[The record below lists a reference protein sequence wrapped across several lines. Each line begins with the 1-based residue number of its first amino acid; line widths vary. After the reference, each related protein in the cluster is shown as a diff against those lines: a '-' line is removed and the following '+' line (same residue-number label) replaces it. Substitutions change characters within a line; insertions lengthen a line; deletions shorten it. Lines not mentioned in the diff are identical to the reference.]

1 VIATPGVDATSD
13 SDVGLTPETA
23 YCYRVLAYNEN
34 GDSPW
39 SNESCAITGAAPVL
53 PPAPDVPTDGL
64 RVRLIASDLDSQQ
77 GDGSG
82 VGNWPNRGSDGD
94 ATQADAARLPTFHL
108 NSGLFDGTPYV
119 GFNEGSDNDEALEI
133 FGVVDHESSTL
144 IAVVRQEDAS
154 GHSYGLFGTWA
165 SASNRTGFVTYRSAT
180 PNRISYW
187 DPSNS
192 WKDAG
197 VTIAAGD
204 EHIIVWRVAGGS
216 AVDFQ
221 IDGAGAGSVAMSL
234 PMRTPFDRY
243 VIGMTEPTTASRFD
257 GQVAELMFYDRALL
271 ACERDGIVADLGA
284 QYGIAVSVT
293 GGECVPPAAPAALNT
308 TAVNYRQ
315 IDLTWTDA
323 SSDEQ
328 GFQIERRE
336 QASATWAQIA
346 TPGVGATSYSDVGLT
361 PETAYCFRVLAYNEN
376 GVSPWSNE
384 SCATTEVAPPGACL
398 DTGNHDDLSELWNVT
413 MVGADLNPNW
423 QATQQAGCEIQG
435 LYFGL
440 DSGVDSD
447 HPDLNVIEVRNFV
460 AAEPGHDGE
469 DGHGHGTHT
478 AGSATARDGNGGVV
492 GIAPGAAVH
501 SFRVCGDDGSCTTAD
516 IVAAIDEVTARK
528 DATPNLPMV
537 ANMSLGGDPSA
548 AMDEAVRRSANQ
560 GVVYAVAAGNGLLGV
575 CLLAADAAN
584 VSPARVGDD
593 DINASDGSD
602 GNTQRSNGVL
612 TTTSSTSS
620 DGDANCNY
628 GNPVTVAAPGVGIK
642 STYLNGGYNTLS
654 GTSMATPHVAGAA
667 LLYLQEH
674 PDATPTEVETAIVDL
689 LAPWNSNNQP
699 NAGGR
704 LDVSSLH

>member
-1 VIATPGVDATSD
+1 
-13 SDVGLTPETA
+13 
-23 YCYRVLAYNEN
+23 
-34 GDSPW
+34 
-39 SNESCAITGAAPVL
+39 
-53 PPAPDVPTDGL
+53 
-64 RVRLIASDLDSQQ
+64 
-77 GDGSG
+77 
-82 VGNWPNRGSDGD
+82 
-94 ATQADAARLPTFHL
+94 
-108 NSGLFDGTPYV
+108 
-119 GFNEGSDNDEALEI
+119 
-133 FGVVDHESSTL
+133 
-144 IAVVRQEDAS
+144 
-154 GHSYGLFGTWA
+154 
-165 SASNRTGFVTYRSAT
+165 
-180 PNRISYW
+180 
-187 DPSNS
+187 
-192 WKDAG
+192 
-197 VTIAAGD
+197 
-204 EHIIVWRVAGGS
+204 
-216 AVDFQ
+216 
-221 IDGAGAGSVAMSL
+221 
-234 PMRTPFDRY
+234 
-243 VIGMTEPTTASRFD
+243 
-257 GQVAELMFYDRALL
+257 
-271 ACERDGIVADLGA
+271 
-284 QYGIAVSVT
+284 
-293 GGECVPPAAPAALNT
+293 
-308 TAVNYRQ
+308 
-315 IDLTWTDA
+315 
-323 SSDEQ
+323 
-328 GFQIERRE
+328 
-336 QASATWAQIA
+336 
-346 TPGVGATSYSDVGLT
+346 
-361 PETAYCFRVLAYNEN
+361 
-376 GVSPWSNE
+376 
-384 SCATTEVAPPGACL
+384 
-398 DTGNHDDLSELWNVT
+398 
-413 MVGADLNPNW
+413 
-423 QATQQAGCEIQG
+423 
-435 LYFGL
+435 
-440 DSGVDSD
+440 
-447 HPDLNVIEVRNFV
+447 
-460 AAEPGHDGE
+460 
-469 DGHGHGTHT
+469 
-478 AGSATARDGNGGVV
+478 VV